1 MSIRIVPYRGG
12 YRPYWYAEYKENGK
26 THQIRLTERIAGVPP
41 KSLSIKDEGSVLYEK
56 SKAKALAEFEAFENE
71 RKRKGSSERL
81 MEELIASKTGKKIV
95 YHKVKDIGI
104 LWNSP
109 CLTLGGA
116 LPPCRPR
123 EQALATAILF
133 TAGGIP
139 FCATS
144 EDFIRW
150 LT

>member
-1 MSIRIVPYRGG
+1 MGIRILPYRGG
-12 YRPYWYAEYKENGK
+12 YRHYWYGEYREGGRL
-26 THQIRLTERIAGVPP
+26 HQVRLSVKIAGVPP

-116 LPPCRPR
+116 LPPP
-123 EQALATAILF
+123 
-133 TAGGIP
+133 
-139 FCATS
+139 
-144 EDFIRW
+144 
-150 LT
+150 